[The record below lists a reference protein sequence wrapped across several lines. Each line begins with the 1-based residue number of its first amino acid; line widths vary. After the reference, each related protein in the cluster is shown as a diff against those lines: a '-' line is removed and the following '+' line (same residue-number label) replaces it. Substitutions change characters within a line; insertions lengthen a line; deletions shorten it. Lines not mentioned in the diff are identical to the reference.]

1 MNQNYSVLMSVYKK
15 EKPEYLQM
23 AIESMLK
30 QTIPPN
36 DFVLVC
42 DGPLTRELDSVILTV
57 RDQYPSLFQVIRLSQ
72 NSGLG
77 NALNIGLKACKNE
90 LVARMDS
97 DDLSLPYRC
106 ELQLNAF
113 KKEPELV
120 FCSGN
125 IAEFTTDDKEIL
137 TIRHVPSDY
146 KEILKYAKRRNP
158 MNHMA
163 VMFKKSMVETVGG
176 YIEIN
181 LAEDYYLWVR
191 LLKNGYRAANLN
203 KILVKVRIGNGMYK
217 RRGGI
222 KYVKSIYRLEK
233 KFLLLHFISF
243 PEFIINCTIR
253 ITSSLMPVSFRK
265 QLYER
270 RLRKYIC

>member
-125 IAEFTTDDKEIL
+125 IAEFTTDDK
-137 TIRHVPSDY
+137 
-146 KEILKYAKRRNP
+146 
-158 MNHMA
+158 
-163 VMFKKSMVETVGG
+163 
-176 YIEIN
+176 
-181 LAEDYYLWVR
+181 
-191 LLKNGYRAANLN
+191 
-203 KILVKVRIGNGMYK
+203 
-217 RRGGI
+217 
-222 KYVKSIYRLEK
+222 
-233 KFLLLHFISF
+233 KF
-243 PEFIINCTIR
+243 
-253 ITSSLMPVSFRK
+253 
-265 QLYER
+265 
-270 RLRKYIC
+270 